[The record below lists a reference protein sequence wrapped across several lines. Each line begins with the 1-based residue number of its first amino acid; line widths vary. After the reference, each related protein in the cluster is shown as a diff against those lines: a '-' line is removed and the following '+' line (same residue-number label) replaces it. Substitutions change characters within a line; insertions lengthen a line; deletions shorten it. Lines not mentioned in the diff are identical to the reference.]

1 MKFFTLLFF
10 TLFGFTS
17 IQIASGETIGNDL
30 GVIRDL
36 LPSDDKV
43 YFFETDKSITSPYW
57 ISDTRIMSFD
67 SSGVKKISEELF
79 IFPTEL
85 RQNSDYLFFVVLSDE
100 CINNVTCDYQDIVKM
115 SKIDGSYQ
123 KIVKDLKSASH
134 VSLENS
140 LFVSESNGKIWKIS
154 LDGKSR
160 HLLSESENIIMDIAS
175 NGDEVYWI
183 EEIEDMNNQIMMLK
197 EGIIE
202 PLAVDL
208 KIPFELGVYDDIL
221 HWNEIQIK
229 PERGGF
235 AEFTTIKK
243 YQESHVILIDEYEN
257 TSPVSLDTSP
267 HYGPYLQYGSYFFV
281 VNNTNTNS
289 VIHLIGAD
297 SKTKFDVVSV
307 DYKVRYLRADINNL
321 YVIGQNNNGF
331 IIEKFLLPVAI
342 PEFSSILVFMTIII
356 GLSLPIFLKRS
367 FHY

>member
-17 IQIASGETIGNDL
+17 IQIASGDPIGENL
-30 GVIRDL
+30 GTIRDL
-36 LPSDDKV
+36 LPSRDKV

-57 ISDTRIMSFD
+57 ISDTKIMSFD
-67 SSGVKKISEELF
+67 SSGVKKISDELF

-123 KIVKDLKSASH
+123 KIIKDLKSASH
-134 VSLENS
+134 ISLEDS

-154 LDGKSR
+154 LDGKTR
-160 HLLSESENIIMDIAS
+160 HLLFESKNIIMDIAS
-175 NGDEVYWI
+175 NENEVYWI
-183 EEIEDMNNQIMMLK
+183 EEIEDMNNQIMRIK
-197 EGIIE
+197 DGIIE
-202 PLAVDL
+202 PLAADL
-208 KIPFELGVYDDIL
+208 RIPYDLGVYDDIL

-243 YQESHVILIDEYEN
+243 YQESHVILSDEYEN

-267 HYGPYLQYGSYFFV
+267 HYGPYLQYGSYLFV

-307 DYKVRYLRADINNL
+307 DYKVRYLRADSNNL

-331 IIEKFLLPVAI
+331 IIEKFLLPVVI
-342 PEFSSILVFMTIII
+342 PEFSSIFVFMTIII